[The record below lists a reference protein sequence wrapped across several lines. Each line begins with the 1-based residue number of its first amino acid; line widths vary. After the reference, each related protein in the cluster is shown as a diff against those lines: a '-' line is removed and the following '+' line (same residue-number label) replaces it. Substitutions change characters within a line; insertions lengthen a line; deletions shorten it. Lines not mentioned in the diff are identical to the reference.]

1 MLGEGYIDD
10 GLLAFEADLQLRL
23 REHDVQVA
31 ALDVGG
37 DGDGDVDVGDRLGP
51 FVGERRLLGVFF
63 RSGEGDVDMLGWWV
77 WWIREGGG
85 AWREGRSRKGSGMS
99 IWSFKGTA
107 YYGMAK
113 LSTLL

>member
-63 RSGEGDVDMLGWWV
+63 RFGGRVF
-77 WWIREGGG
+77 GG
-85 AWREGRSRKGSGMS
+85 ALFWRGRRGHAGLVGVVDS
-99 IWSFKGTA
+99 
-107 YYGMAK
+107 
-113 LSTLL
+113 